1 MFVVFTA
8 LMVFQSRE
16 KKMDLS
22 VNYTGY
28 KDPEQ
33 RAAPVSNR
41 VAPVSNRG
49 RQPVVQ
55 PYHSKILDG
64 LEKVDQIR

>member
-33 RAAPVSNR
+33 R

>member
-1 MFVVFTA
+1 
-8 LMVFQSRE
+8 
-16 KKMDLS
+16 MDLS

-28 KDPEQ
+28 MDPEE
-33 RAAPVSNR
+33 RAAPVI
-41 VAPVSNRG
+41 PVSNRG

>member
-1 MFVVFTA
+1 
-8 LMVFQSRE
+8 
-16 KKMDLS
+16 MDLS
-22 VNYTGY
+22 VNYTGF

-33 RAAPVSNR
+33 RRAPVQASSR
-41 VAPVSNRG
+41 V

-64 LEKVDQIR
+64 LEKFDQIR